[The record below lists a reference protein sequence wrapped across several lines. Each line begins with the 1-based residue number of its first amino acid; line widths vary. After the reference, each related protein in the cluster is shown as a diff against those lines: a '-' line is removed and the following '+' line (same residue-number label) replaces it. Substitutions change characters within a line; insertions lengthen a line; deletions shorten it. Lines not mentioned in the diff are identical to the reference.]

1 MQSYF
6 DVVTDSGNRPI
17 AGAEV
22 FVYNYNGT
30 LATIYSS
37 ADISTTVLSSAGT
50 PYIVSQ
56 ELLGPISNPITT
68 GADGKYIFFAANGI
82 YTIVITAAN
91 YDSRTLTIEL
101 NDPAPPPVVNVAFAT
116 NSSAPNTSTYAVSMT
131 PSTLVANTDL
141 VLQPKGDGALLAQV
155 PDNTTAGGNK
165 RGSNSV
171 DWQTERGSADQVASG
186 NISVISGG
194 QENKASGVYSF
205 VGGGLKNTAST
216 STAIVVGGNENIASG
231 SASFV
236 GGGAYN
242 EAQALDTFV
251 GGGFFN
257 WANGTYAS
265 TVGGYFNTASGAY
278 SFIGGGVSN
287 AADSSYSVISGG
299 GYGSTRGVV
308 GYHAFPACIGPVAA
322 VTGASQGGL
331 LILGRVTTNATS
343 AVLRSNTSASA
354 GATNQIILPNNSAF
368 YFRGSVIA
376 NVTGGGDTKSW
387 TFDGQIKRGANAAAT
402 TLTGSTV
409 TSPYGDAGASTWAVA
424 LSADTT
430 NGGLSIT
437 VTGQASTTIRWVCK
451 IETTEVSY

>member
-1 MQSYF
+1 LGAVQGYQAFSSIGNGNTTYYCIQGT
-6 DVVTDSGNRPI
+6 TDW
-17 AGAEV
+17 EV
-22 FVYNYNGT
+22 GIGTVGSGT
-30 LATIYSS
+30 LTRDTVLASS
-37 ADISTTVLSSAGT
+37 NNGSLVGFGSGVKDVFCTYPAAKAISTET
-50 PYIVSQ
+50 
-56 ELLGPISNPITT
+56 GPVTFAIS
-68 GADGKYIFFAANGI
+68 
-82 YTIVITAAN
+82 TASPNA
-91 YDSRTLTIEL
+91 T
-101 NDPAPPPVVNVAFAT
+101 VNVV
-116 NSSAPNTSTYAVSMT
+116 SITSAVST
-131 PSTLVANTDL
+131 TNGDIAIV
-141 VLQPKGDGALLAQV
+141 PKNDGALLAQV
-155 PDNTTAGGNK
+155 PDGTSAGGNK
-165 RGSNSV
+165 RGRLSV
-171 DWQTERGSADQVASG
+171 DWQTERASADQVASG

-308 GYHAFPACIGPVAA
+308 GYHAFPACYSPVAA
-322 VTGASQGGL
+322 VAGASQGGL

-376 NVTGGGDTKSW
+376 NVTGGGNTKSW

-430 NGGLSIT
+430 NGGLSVT